1 MKVDRFLLLG
11 FDIIAEKIESEISD
25 QRLNEVMQVM
35 IELRNQF
42 RQNKD
47 FKGSDMIRDR
57 LGDIGISLKDSK
69 EGTQWE

>member
-1 MKVDRFLLLG
+1 
-11 FDIIAEKIESEISD
+11 
-25 QRLNEVMQVM
+25 MQVM